1 LIIRSP
7 YDGSVTI
14 PGSHEAG
21 GGAAAGDG
29 DGGSGGAAAGDG
41 DGGGAGG
48 DDAHWVRWHQ
58 MYEDPD
64 SALSVRLRL
73 VQQGV
78 REVLDHHAPGPIHI
92 VSICAGQG
100 RDVIDVVAAHR
111 RRADVR
117 ARLVELDHALV
128 AFARARA
135 AAAGVAD
142 QIEVRQGD
150 ASLVRSYAGALPAD
164 LVLVCG
170 VFGNISDGDI
180 RATVSRLPAFCA
192 PGGTVVWTRHRRPP
206 DLTPSVRAW
215 FAEAGFVEKSF
226 VAPSPYVLS
235 IGCHQWVGSPGVD
248 GAHADGDAAGAGT
261 LDPDLRLFD
270 FIGDGSL
277 PA

>member
-1 LIIRSP
+1 LITGPP
-7 YDGSVTI
+7 YDGLMVN
-14 PGSHEAG
+14 PGNDEPEVD
-21 GGAAAGDG
+21 GAQVDEG
-29 DGGSGGAAAGDG
+29 
-41 DGGGAGG
+41 
-48 DDAHWVRWHQ
+48 HWVRWHRA
-58 MYEDPD
+58 YEDPD
-64 SALSVRLRL
+64 SALSMRLRL
-73 VQQGV
+73 VQDGV
-78 REVLDHHAPGPIHI
+78 REVLDQHPPGPIRI

-100 RDVIDVVAAHR
+100 RDVIDVVASHR

-128 AFARARA
+128 AFAQARA

-142 QIEVRQGD
+142 QIEVVQGD
-150 ASLVRSYAGALPAD
+150 ASLVGSYAGALAAD

-170 VFGNISDGDI
+170 VFGNIGEGDI
-180 RATVSRLPAFCA
+180 RATVFRLPAFCA

-206 DLTPSVRAW
+206 DLTSSVRGW

-226 VAPSPYVLS
+226 VAPSPYVLG
-235 IGCHQWVGSPGVD
+235 IGCHQWVG
-248 GAHADGDAAGAGT
+248 GAEIEGEVAGT